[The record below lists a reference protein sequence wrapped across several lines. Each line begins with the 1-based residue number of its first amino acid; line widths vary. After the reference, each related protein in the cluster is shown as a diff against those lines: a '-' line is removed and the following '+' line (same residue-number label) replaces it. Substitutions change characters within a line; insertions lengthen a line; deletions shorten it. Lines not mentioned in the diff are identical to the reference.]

1 MVLEVQESNK
11 RKNEIDKKIREVSN
25 FKIKLDISSLMIRL
39 DKIEETLN
47 QHFSFMSNVQ
57 VERMLRALAKT
68 SYQITKKI
76 NIKLKTVK
84 LQNKKDYLHFI
95 YRRTINKKN
104 KLVRNYKIKTQ

>member
-11 RKNEIDKKIREVSN
+11 RKNEIDKIIREVSN

-47 QHFSFMSNVQ
+47 QNFSFMSNIQ

-68 SYQITKKI
+68 SYQTTKKI

-84 LQNKKDYLHFI
+84 LQNKRDYLHFI